1 MVTKLEHRAGGKF
14 MNELDLT
21 NTQSI
26 ILILVMAVML
36 ILLKR
41 MESHR
46 RSDIKQIAE
55 TTSKDLNP
63 YYGRYIQLACINKQ
77 GAIK

>member
-1 MVTKLEHRAGGKF
+1 

-26 ILILVMAVML
+26 ILLLVMAVML
-36 ILLKR
+36 ILLKL

-46 RSDIKQIAE
+46 HSEIKQIVE

-63 YYGRYIQLACINKQ
+63 YYGRYVQLAGINKQ